1 MYKAACM
8 LLRSRC
14 LSWAAVVECRY
25 RSNCFKTQRS
35 CQAAKLWVK
44 KHKPALFRKPSMIL
58 WSSAKKKKQQPA
70 VCVSDV
76 HFHQKADHQK
86 EGICKWQSVHRVD
99 GKHGGCTGRRC
110 DYFSVPQ
117 EAVAGLKA
125 QLIRS
130 CSRKLNYIVREERER
145 FLGKNAQPLRHR
157 DDFQKLEIE
166 LCCWQNHCLVCVWV
180 CWRIECVSVRRACQM
195 EHRQ

>member
-1 MYKAACM
+1 M

-25 RSNCFKTQRS
+25 RSNCFKTQRA

-58 WSSAKKKKQQPA
+58 WSSAKKKKTTTHSLRLRCAFSPKSRPSKRRNLQMTECTQ
-70 VCVSDV
+70 SW
-76 HFHQKADHQK
+76 
-86 EGICKWQSVHRVD
+86 WQTWRMH
-99 GKHGGCTGRRC
+99 GRRR

-145 FLGKNAQPLRHR
+145 FLGKNAQLLGHR